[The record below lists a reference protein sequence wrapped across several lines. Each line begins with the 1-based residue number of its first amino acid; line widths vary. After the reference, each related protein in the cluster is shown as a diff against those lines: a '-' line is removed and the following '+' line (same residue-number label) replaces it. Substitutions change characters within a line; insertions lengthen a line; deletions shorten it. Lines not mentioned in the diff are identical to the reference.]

1 MIPWSR
7 EHRDTEWAWN
17 RLLKLETLC
26 LRFCAS
32 SLCAANGVAVAMA
45 VAVAVGYAARHAHHT
60 HRVSRAHTSLHHCTY
75 RTS

>member
-17 RLLKLETLC
+17 RFLKLETLR

-32 SLCAANGVAVAMA
+32 SLCAARGVAVAMA

-60 HRVSRAHTSLHHCTY
+60 HRVSRARTPRHYCAYLTS
-75 RTS
+75 